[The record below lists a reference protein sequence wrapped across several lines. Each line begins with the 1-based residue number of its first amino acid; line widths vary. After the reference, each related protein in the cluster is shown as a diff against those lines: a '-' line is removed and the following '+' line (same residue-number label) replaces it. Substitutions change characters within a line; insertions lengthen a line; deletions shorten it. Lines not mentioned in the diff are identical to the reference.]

1 MRLTEHI
8 GLDVVCQSDTV
19 HCGPCLEALSRRML
33 LRRGESMDTIRIC
46 QKCGGASPADAP
58 GGLCPA
64 CLSKGDHGADAQR
77 APAFDP
83 LMGASRCFG
92 DYELRE
98 KIAQGGMGVVYKA
111 RQVKLNRMVA
121 VKMILAGQFAGESDV
136 QRFLIEAEAAANLQ
150 HPNIVAIHEVGEA

>member
-1 MRLTEHI
+1 
-8 GLDVVCQSDTV
+8 
-19 HCGPCLEALSRRML
+19 
-33 LRRGESMDTIRIC
+33 
-46 QKCGGASPADAP
+46 
-58 GGLCPA
+58 
-64 CLSKGDHGADAQR
+64 
-77 APAFDP
+77 
-83 LMGASRCFG
+83 MGASRCFG